1 METAALCTTSR
12 NFQRRFSTA
21 SIFWLWS
28 LTTIPIW
35 ASEWHQTHDYKGRY
49 IGTDLHNP
57 DFVQLAE
64 SFGAVGMRTEPQGFD
79 ASLQE
84 ALAANAPVVLEVL
97 LPNLMP
103 PFHPI

>member
-1 METAALCTTSR
+1 MYNVQEL
-12 NFQRRFSTA
+12 STA
-21 SIFWLWS
+21 VQHGIHVLVVVFNNNSYG
-28 LTTIPIW
+28 

-64 SFGAVGMRTEPQGFD
+64 SFGAVGMRTEPEGLD
-79 ASLQE
+79 AALQE
-84 ALAANAPVVLEVL
+84 ALATNAPVVLEVM

-103 PFHPI
+103 PFHLI